1 MKNSLRDFFLFSFY
15 FFVFAYILPFSS
27 STEGESYAN
36 SRDTINVRVS
46 EKEASQIYKV
56 LWGYTDI
63 EFVTGVV
70 GRRNLPLLFVHGN
83 RDGSLSV
90 SKAVLRKKLKALD
103 VNRVFMI
110 TCFFGLY
117 EKSER
122 ELAGVEMETFFQ
134 NQNYP
139 VVVRMKEPV
148 SSFFFSYE
156 EPQIISLFLSIP
168 KTTNNGDKDGT

>member
-1 MKNSLRDFFLFSFY
+1 MKTPFRDFFLFSFY
-15 FFVFAYILPFSS
+15 IFVLVYILPFPS
-27 STEGESYAN
+27 STEGESYAG

-83 RDGSLSV
+83 RNGSLSV
-90 SKAVLRKKLKALD
+90 SKAVLRKKLKTLD
-103 VNRVFMI
+103 VDRVFMV
-110 TCFFGLY
+110 TCFFGRY
-117 EKSER
+117 KKGER
-122 ELAGVEMETFFQ
+122 ELAGVELNTFFQ

-148 SSFFFSYE
+148 SSFFFSYR

-168 KTTNNGDKDGT
+168 KTTNNGPASGT

>member
-1 MKNSLRDFFLFSFY
+1 MKSPVRDFFLFSFSI
-15 FFVFAYILPFSS
+15 FVLVYIHSFSS
-27 STEGESYAN
+27 STEGESFAG

-46 EKEASQIYKV
+46 EKEASQVYKI

-90 SKAVLRKKLKALD
+90 SRAVLRKKLEALNVD
-103 VNRVFMI
+103 RVFMV
-110 TCFFGLY
+110 TCFFGRFK
-117 EKSER
+117 KSER
-122 ELAGVEMETFFQ
+122 ELAGVEMNTFFQ

-148 SSFFFSYE
+148 SSFFFSYD

-168 KTTNNGDKDGT
+168 KTTNYGDKHGT

>member
-1 MKNSLRDFFLFSFY
+1 MKCLLRDFFLFSFY
-15 FFVFAYILPFSS
+15 FFALAYILSYSS
-27 STEGESYAN
+27 STEGESFAG
-36 SRDTINVRVS
+36 SRDTVNVRVS

-90 SKAVLRKKLKALD
+90 SKAILRKKLEALNVD
-103 VNRVFMI
+103 RVFMV
-110 TCFFGLY
+110 TCFFGRY
-117 EKSER
+117 KEDEK
-122 ELAGVEMETFFQ
+122 ELAGVEMDTFFQ
-134 NQNYP
+134 NQDYP

-148 SSFFFSYE
+148 SSFFFSYR
-156 EPQIISLFLSIP
+156 EPQIISLFLLMP
-168 KTTNNGDKDGT
+168 KNTNNGPTSGT

>member
-1 MKNSLRDFFLFSFY
+1 MKSPVRDFFLFSFSI
-15 FFVFAYILPFSS
+15 FVLVYIHSFSS
-27 STEGESYAN
+27 STEGESFAG

-46 EKEASQIYKV
+46 EKEASQVYKI

-90 SKAVLRKKLKALD
+90 SRAVLRKKLEALNVD
-103 VNRVFMI
+103 RVFMV
-110 TCFFGLY
+110 TCFFGRFK
-117 EKSER
+117 KSER
-122 ELAGVEMETFFQ
+122 ELAGVEMNTFFQ

-148 SSFFFSYE
+148 SSFFFSYD

-168 KTTNNGDKDGT
+168 KTTNDGDKHGT